1 MEDEM
6 PNPLALSFFFQISQ
20 ARARLYSK
28 EETDRILESGHKTTS
43 SSANQANTCLIHQSS
58 TTILYPEWVSTFHGR
73 SLERKEFG
81 SDIHQ
86 IPVETKKKYFGT
98 IGTQSKWHNDCEHY
112 W

>member
-43 SSANQANTCLIHQSS
+43 SSANQANME
-58 TTILYPEWVSTFHGR
+58 ILA
-73 SLERKEFG
+73 
-81 SDIHQ
+81 
-86 IPVETKKKYFGT
+86 
-98 IGTQSKWHNDCEHY
+98 
-112 W
+112 